1 MAAWPAPPASS
12 PPVRWATQTD
22 ALCAEV
28 LRLLA
33 RHDRCPLPG
42 TVLRN
47 VDHELNP
54 TFVAL
59 LARARAQG

>member
-1 MAAWPAPPASS
+1 MSRLAPPAS
-12 PPVRWATQTD
+12 PPPPPWATLTD
-22 ALCAEV
+22 AVLAEI

-33 RHDRCPLPG
+33 RHDRHPLPG

-47 VDHELNP
+47 VDHELGP
-54 TFVAL
+54 ALVAL